1 MQSLSIK
8 RQKAV
13 SKTHCVT
20 NKNMIESNAELAEFL
35 KKKLAAMKSEYILVR
50 DSSTFTPKTLKP
62 MKNNMTPAKNNRM
75 LSRVRKAS
83 PTSRMERE
91 RIRRSLY
98 TFSKIV
104 FISARVISPVLSLS
118 KTLKASSAKL
128 REGNAG

>member
-1 MQSLSIK
+1 MSLSIN
-8 RQKAV
+8 RQKV
-13 SKTHCVT
+13 VGKTHCVT

-50 DSSTFTPKTLKP
+50 DSPTFTPKTLKP
-62 MKNNMTPAKNNRM
+62 MKNKMTPAKNNRM
-75 LSRVRKAS
+75 LSSVCKAS
-83 PTSRMERE
+83 PTSRIERE

-104 FISARVISPVLSLS
+104 FIWARVISPVLSLS
-118 KTLKASSAKL
+118 NILNASSAKL